1 MANEMES
8 EIYNISVV
16 HHKKIW
22 CKKFGEISKKGYL
35 YTQLDVNPTMNQLS
49 EITPPTDSRR
59 FMRNTERIS
68 SGLLRLMSA
77 IRWLLKIW

>member
-49 EITPPTDSRR
+49 EITPPP
-59 FMRNTERIS
+59 RIRG
-68 SGLLRLMSA
+68 GLCEIQNVFRPDCYVLCPR
-77 IRWLLKIW
+77 